1 MPGTLGGY
9 QLVTPVSDQQARP
22 TINYKNGTITQMG
35 PQEFKVNW
43 TDKNGAAQSVTVF
56 TLAGAQA
63 WLDSQAAQ
71 GNLILPAAG
80 SLVNVY
86 QSILY
91 KKLGQGI
98 TAEVGFDGLYYWTDW
113 IDGSGQEQHVRMNDL
128 ASAMKAVDTLTTQVS
143 PAQSVTNYITSIPQ
157 QVSTGV
163 QTNVQQTVTNVATQT
178 TNAITGAISSTFD
191 KYGLYLIII
200 IVVFLLVL
208 LFGDTVK
215 KQLGGTPS

>member
-1 MPGTLGGY
+1 MSGTLGGY

-35 PQEFKVNW
+35 PQQFKVNW

-71 GNLILPAAG
+71 GNLTMLPAAG

-91 KKLGQGI
+91 TKAGQGI

-113 IDGSGQEQHVRMNDL
+113 IDGSGQEQKVRMNDV

-143 PAQSVTNYITSIPQ
+143 PAQSITNYITSIPQ
-157 QVSTGV
+157 QVST
-163 QTNVQQTVTNVATQT
+163 NVQQTATNVATQT
-178 TNAITGAISSTFD
+178 TNSITGVISSTFD
-191 KYGLYLIII
+191 KYGLYFI
-200 IVVFLLVL
+200 IVIAVFLGLYFLMNRVNS
-208 LFGDTVK
+208 TVPEDS
-215 KQLGGTPS
+215 T